1 MKFLQ
6 GKLLVKISMKT
17 LEKVADSV
25 LALTVPDERTISF
38 TAGQLSMTLGR
49 YSLHRLSGLKIKAGK
64 GRFILP
70 SKSQL
75 LLSGVNKTS
84 FVNVQVSIP
93 ALQANFNPSF
103 FFFFAD
109 TDTSQVKIAL
119 KGRLLPPA
127 IIFLV
132 LLLTC
137 STLALG
143 QQKRIES
150 CDRSDHMNVIYFSLF
165 FKYIFSFIL
174 ISTYDNL

>member
-49 YSLHRLSGLKIKAGK
+49 YSLPRLSGLKIKAGK

-93 ALQANFNPSF
+93 TLQVNFNPS
-103 FFFFAD
+103 FFFAD

-119 KGRLLPPA
+119 YVP
-127 IIFLV
+127 
-132 LLLTC
+132 
-137 STLALG
+137 
-143 QQKRIES
+143 
-150 CDRSDHMNVIYFSLF
+150 
-165 FKYIFSFIL
+165 
-174 ISTYDNL
+174 

>member
-6 GKLLVKISMKT
+6 GKLLVKISMKA

-49 YSLHRLSGLKIKAGK
+49 YSLQRLSGLEIKAGK

-103 FFFFAD
+103 FFFLQIP
-109 TDTSQVKIAL
+109 TPVKL
-119 KGRLLPPA
+119 K
-127 IIFLV
+127 
-132 LLLTC
+132 
-137 STLALG
+137 
-143 QQKRIES
+143 
-150 CDRSDHMNVIYFSLF
+150 
-165 FKYIFSFIL
+165 
-174 ISTYDNL
+174 

>member
-38 TAGQLSMTLGR
+38 MAGQLFMTLGR
-49 YSLHRLSGLKIKAGK
+49 YSLQRLSGLEIKAGK

-75 LLSGVNKTS
+75 LLWSKQNKFCKCSGKYS
-84 FVNVQVSIP
+84 C
-93 ALQANFNPSF
+93 PSAKF
-103 FFFFAD
+103 QSKFFFFAD

-119 KGRLLPPA
+119 YVP
-127 IIFLV
+127 
-132 LLLTC
+132 
-137 STLALG
+137 
-143 QQKRIES
+143 
-150 CDRSDHMNVIYFSLF
+150 
-165 FKYIFSFIL
+165 
-174 ISTYDNL
+174 

>member
-6 GKLLVKISMKT
+6 GKLLVTISMKT

-38 TAGQLSMTLGR
+38 TAGQLSMTVGR
-49 YSLHRLSGLKIKAGK
+49 YSLQRLSGLEIKAGK

-103 FFFFAD
+103 FFAD

-119 KGRLLPPA
+119 YVP
-127 IIFLV
+127 
-132 LLLTC
+132 
-137 STLALG
+137 
-143 QQKRIES
+143 
-150 CDRSDHMNVIYFSLF
+150 
-165 FKYIFSFIL
+165 
-174 ISTYDNL
+174 